1 MASASLSVTS
11 QWRPR
16 RAFQIVNSP
25 STLFVHSS
33 KPCNFHDSISVMMR
47 MLPVRAWCPR
57 YRPTCSF
64 GSIPLAASL
73 ATGRTDSPHSAT
85 SFFQARP
92 ERRISAVKPSVP
104 ILKKLIALGV
114 NCLLFSVLQAQ
125 YFLQLLD
132 NSPVLQASTHSF
144 LHPIHFILS
153 FRLRVVNNRS
163 FFPVRFQI
171 FKVLLLNRSS
181 LSASFVPDKYQVN
194 LKLGLIAVI
203 S

>member
-11 QWRPR
+11 QGRPR

-33 KPCNFHDSISVMMR
+33 KTLQLSRLHQCHDENV
-47 MLPVRAWCPR
+47 PVRAWCPR

-92 ERRISAVKPSVP
+92 ERRISAVKPFVP

-114 NCLLFSVLQAQ
+114 NSLLFSVLQAQ

-153 FRLRVVNNRS
+153 FRLRVVNNLS
-163 FFPVRFQI
+163 FFPLFFSNFQI
-171 FKVLLLNRSS
+171 PSS
-181 LSASFVPDKYQVN
+181 K
-194 LKLGLIAVI
+194 
-203 S
+203 